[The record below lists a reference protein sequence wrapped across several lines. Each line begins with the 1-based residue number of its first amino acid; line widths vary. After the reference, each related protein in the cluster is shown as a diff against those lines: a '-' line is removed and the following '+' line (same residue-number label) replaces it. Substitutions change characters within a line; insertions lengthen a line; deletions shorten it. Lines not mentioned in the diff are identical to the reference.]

1 MVKSNSLSLLSESD
15 ARVKAVFQNRKK
27 TEAKHPWVDE
37 GEPELVVARG
47 MEGVDLAC
55 STPKARK
62 FQSVLMSWL
71 LVHQTRP
78 P

>member
-1 MVKSNSLSLLSESD
+1 MKT
-15 ARVKAVFQNRKK
+15 VFQNRKRI
-27 TEAKHPWVDE
+27 EAQHPWVDE
-37 GEPELVVARG
+37 GERELVVARG
-47 MEGVDLAC
+47 TEGVDLAR